1 MTLSKA
7 QWSPRE
13 ARHHNLHADIWSPDA
28 FSQGRSLPSFFS
40 AAGSLADRWRD
51 VSFLPRTTVEIDFE
65 EWPMDNIP

>member
-40 AAGSLADRWRD
+40 AAGSLADRLMMHCFLWLEL
-51 VSFLPRTTVEIDFE
+51 SFYWD
-65 EWPMDNIP
+65 